1 MKDIKKLKNIIL
13 FIFIIGIIFA
23 LILIKYFSNKIEP
36 SLTKYVESETKRIIT
51 IIINNSIRTQIS
63 KQIDSNS
70 ILITE
75 KDDDQ
80 NITTIDF
87 DTQNV
92 NKISSII
99 TSTIEKNLK
108 LVENGNID
116 ELNIDLNEVSD
127 IDYQQ
132 LKDGIVYYIPVGN
145 INGSFLINNIYPE
158 IPIKFIMSGDVVSN
172 IESEIKEYGINNALI
187 ELKANVSVS
196 MIISMP
202 FVTKEITVQTTI
214 PLIIKIIQGNI
225 PDYYNGSI
233 GSSKNTVN

>member
-23 LILIKYFSNKIEP
+23 LIIIKYFSNKIEP

-158 IPIKFIMSGDVVSN
+158 IPIKFTMSGDVVSN

-187 ELKANVSVS
+187 EVKAKVSVS

-202 FVTKEITVQTTI
+202 FVTKEISVQTSI
-214 PLIIKIIQGNI
+214 PLIMKIIQGNI

-233 GSSKNTVN
+233 GSSVK

>member
-158 IPIKFIMSGDVVSN
+158 IPIKFTMSGDVVSN

-187 ELKANVSVS
+187 EVKAKVSVS

-202 FVTKEITVQTTI
+202 FVTKEISVQTSI
-214 PLIIKIIQGNI
+214 PLIMKIIQGNI

>member
-80 NITTIDF
+80 NITTIEF

-158 IPIKFIMSGDVVSN
+158 IPIKFTMSGDVVSN

-187 ELKANVSVS
+187 EVKAKVSVS

-202 FVTKEITVQTTI
+202 FVTKEISVQTSI
-214 PLIIKIIQGNI
+214 PLIMKIIQGNI

-233 GSSKNTVN
+233 GSSVK

>member
-158 IPIKFIMSGDVVSN
+158 IPIKFTMSGDVVSN

-187 ELKANVSVS
+187 EVKAKVSVS

-202 FVTKEITVQTTI
+202 FVTKENSVQTSI
-214 PLIIKIIQGNI
+214 PLIMKIIQGNI

-233 GSSKNTVN
+233 GSSVK

>member
-116 ELNIDLNEVSD
+116 ESNIDLNEVSD

-158 IPIKFIMSGDVVSN
+158 IPIKFTMSGDVVSN

-187 ELKANVSVS
+187 EVKAKVSVS

-202 FVTKEITVQTTI
+202 FVTKENSVQTSI
-214 PLIIKIIQGNI
+214 PLIMKIIQGNI

-233 GSSKNTVN
+233 GSSVK

>member
-158 IPIKFIMSGDVVSN
+158 IPIKFTMSGDVVSN

-187 ELKANVSVS
+187 EVKAKVSVS

-202 FVTKEITVQTTI
+202 FVTKEISVQTSI
-214 PLIIKIIQGNI
+214 PLIMKIIQGNI

-233 GSSKNTVN
+233 GSSVK

>member
-158 IPIKFIMSGDVVSN
+158 IPIKFTMSGDVVSN

-187 ELKANVSVS
+187 EVKAKVSVS

-202 FVTKEITVQTTI
+202 FVTKEISVQTTI
-214 PLIIKIIQGNI
+214 PLIMKIIQGNI

>member
-158 IPIKFIMSGDVVSN
+158 IPIKFTMSGDVVSN

-187 ELKANVSVS
+187 EVKAKVSVS

-202 FVTKEITVQTTI
+202 FITKEISVQTSI
-214 PLIIKIIQGNI
+214 PLIMKIIQGNI

-233 GSSKNTVN
+233 GSSVK

>member
-158 IPIKFIMSGDVVSN
+158 IPIKFTMSGDVVSN

-187 ELKANVSVS
+187 EVKAKVSVS

-202 FVTKEITVQTTI
+202 FVTKEISVQTSI
-214 PLIIKIIQGNI
+214 P
-225 PDYYNGSI
+225 
-233 GSSKNTVN
+233 